1 MSIDIRP
8 QSWRVLLG
16 RLTERPSE
24 RQRIADI
31 LGVNTY
37 TVTRWINS
45 ETEPRASTLKRLPD
59 IFPSPYREQLLE
71 LIQAEFFPYITLSKF
86 PAVNRPQDEM
96 PCEHLVRALGAYATT
111 RGPFRAWTLRTNTL
125 QRTIDLLDRDAL
137 GMEITI
143 VQCVPPFQG
152 ASVRSLC
159 GRMGVGTAPWDYNGV
174 AWRFLFLGA
183 ESLAGWTVGCGEP
196 SVVQDTEQNG
206 PLAVRLS
213 AHEKSAVAWPLQ
225 REGKVAGCL
234 LVFSTQ
240 VNYFTQARLSLIEV
254 CANML
259 ALSFRDE
266 QFYELYRIALHEMPL
281 LSEKGQYS
289 SVTQFRDRVLR
300 LRREQEYRLSEPEA
314 ETLVLQQMEA
324 ELLEVSSE

>member
-1 MSIDIRP
+1 M
-8 QSWRVLLG
+8 
-16 RLTERPSE
+16 
-24 RQRIADI
+24 

-37 TVTRWINS
+37 TVTRWVNN

-59 IFPSPYREQLLE
+59 AFPSPYSEQLRE
-71 LIQAEFFPYITLSKF
+71 LIQAEFFPYILSSKS
-86 PAVNRPQDEM
+86 PTVTRSQDEM
-96 PCEHLVRALGAYATT
+96 PCEYLVRTLAAYATT
-111 RGPFRAWTLRTNTL
+111 SGPFRAWTLRANTL
-125 QRTIDLLDRDAL
+125 QRTIELFDPDAF
-137 GMEITI
+137 GAEMTV
-143 VQCVPPFQG
+143 VQCVPPLQR

-159 GRMGVGTAPWDYNGV
+159 KRMGVGTAPWNYNGA

-196 SVVQDTEQNG
+196 GVVRDMEQHG

-234 LVFSTQ
+234 LVSSTQ
-240 VNYFTQARLSLIEV
+240 VNYFTQAHLNLIEV

-266 QFYELYRIALHEMPL
+266 EFYELHRIALHEMPL
-281 LSEKGQYS
+281 LSEKCQYT

-300 LRREQEYRLSEPEA
+300 LRREQGYRLSELEA
-314 ETLVLQQMEA
+314 EALALQQMEA
-324 ELLEVSSE
+324 ELLDMSNE